1 MLLVS
6 PDDKSDLET
15 PTEALSLLK
24 ELLAL
29 LPAKQASAVVAKH
42 YQLKKNDLYK
52 ISLELK
58 DG

>member
-1 MLLVS
+1 M
-6 PDDKSDLET
+6 

-24 ELLAL
+24 ELLPL

-52 ISLELK
+52 ISLALK
-58 DG
+58 EK